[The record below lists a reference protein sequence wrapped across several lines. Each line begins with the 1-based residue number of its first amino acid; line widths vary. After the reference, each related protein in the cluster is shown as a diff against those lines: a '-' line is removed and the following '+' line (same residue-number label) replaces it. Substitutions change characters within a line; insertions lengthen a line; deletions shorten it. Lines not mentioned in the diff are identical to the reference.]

1 MITTLIVYVDDIV
14 AIGDDLEEIKKLK
27 KKLLNEFKIKD
38 LGRLKYFLGIKV
50 AHSKGGIVI
59 SQQKCTLD
67 LLKETWMLGSRPV
80 DTLIDLNYKL
90 DGEKEDMSM
99 DRERD

>member
-27 KKLLNEFKIKD
+27 KQLLNEFKIKD

-50 AHSKGGIVI
+50 AHSKEGIVI

-67 LLKETWMLGSRPV
+67 LLKET
-80 DTLIDLNYKL
+80 
-90 DGEKEDMSM
+90 
-99 DRERD
+99 

>member
-27 KKLLNEFKIKD
+27 KQLLNEFKIKD

-67 LLKETWMLGSRPV
+67 LLKET
-80 DTLIDLNYKL
+80 
-90 DGEKEDMSM
+90 
-99 DRERD
+99 